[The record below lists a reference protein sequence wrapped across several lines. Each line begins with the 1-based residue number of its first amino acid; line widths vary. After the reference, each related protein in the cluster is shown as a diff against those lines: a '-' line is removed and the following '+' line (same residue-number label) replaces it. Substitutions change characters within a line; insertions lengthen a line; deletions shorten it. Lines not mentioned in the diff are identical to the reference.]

1 MITRFLTWLRY
12 LLFPKRRDEL
22 DDELRLHIELST
34 QAGVAQGLS
43 QAEARRQALIEF
55 GGVEAAR
62 ERCDQQRPGW
72 WFGTVIQDLKFA
84 LRCFRRNPAFS
95 ITVLL
100 TLMIGIG
107 SISAVFSVVDR
118 ILFRPLPYQDSDR
131 LVSVGLVAPIEPQ
144 EFMLGGSYY
153 EWQDNQ
159 QPFVSLTSEAGVEPC
174 DLNEVNP
181 VRLDCASVE
190 HNFLPTLGVTPI
202 VGRKFLPF
210 EDRPNAPKVALI
222 SYALWRSRF
231 QLDGSVVG
239 RIIKIDGKSTEVIGV
254 LPASFEMPR
263 LQAADVLVPEALDVA
278 YERRADP
285 GRPLWAFARLK
296 PGITPEQAKARLEP
310 LFNYSLELAPAPFRK
325 EVRYAVRS
333 LRDRQ
338 FHDVHQAAWI
348 LFGLVMAVLLI
359 ACANVASLLT
369 ARRAGRE
376 REMAVRAALGAGRLR
391 LLQQAVI
398 ESSTLTVAGA
408 LAGVLFATLLLRVF
422 ILVAPEGMPFL
433 SAAKVD
439 WRVLAFTLSASA
451 LCAFG
456 FGAFGSGLLSGVTHA
471 RVDALTSRRGPGIH
485 HARMRQFL
493 VTAQIAASL
502 VLMAG
507 GMLLTRSFRNLET
520 EKLGMN
526 DLNVL
531 TATISLG
538 QTAYPDRGRQM
549 AFFNQLE
556 RNLRWGPGI
565 DAVAISDSVPP
576 GGYHHDS
583 IYAALRVE
591 GQPRLASGTGGN
603 VAWRWVTPDY
613 FYALNIPLIQGSGFT
628 VDDLASDNHFVVL
641 SKSLAD
647 RMFPGQVPLG
657 RQVHLATGAPA
668 DQDPPYTVVGV
679 AGEVKNGGLAVGEE
693 PEYYRLRR
701 NRAEDWDRGGVVMVR
716 SNLPA
721 PTLKTWMRAQ
731 IASLD
736 PTLPVEI
743 RTLEERVAK
752 LTDQP
757 RFEMLLVG
765 YFACTGLMLSVIGL
779 YGVTAFLAVQR
790 RPEVGI
796 RMALGAR
803 RIDIVRLVLA
813 GAGRMVVPGILVG
826 VALAFALSQALSGLL
841 FNVRPHDP
849 TTYFC
854 ATMILAAVAAV
865 ATLIPAIGAAR
876 VDPVVTLRED

>member
-1 MITRFLTWLRY
+1 MIARLLTWLRY
-12 LLFPKRRDEL
+12 VLVPKKRNEL
-22 DDELRLHIELST
+22 DDELELHLELST
-34 QAGVAQGLS
+34 QAGIARGLS
-43 QAEARRQALIEF
+43 SAEARRQALIEF

-62 ERCDQQRPGW
+62 ERCDRQRPGW
-72 WFGTVIQDLKFA
+72 WFGTVIQDAKFA
-84 LRCFRRNPAFS
+84 LRGFRRNPAFS

-100 TLMIGIG
+100 TLMLGIG
-107 SISAVFSVVDR
+107 STSAVFSVVDR
-118 ILFRPLPYQDSDR
+118 ILFRPLPYHDSDR
-131 LVSVGLVAPIEPQ
+131 LVSVGLVAPIEPE

-159 QPFVSLTSEAGVEPC
+159 RPFVALTSEAGVEPC

-190 HNFLPTLGVTPI
+190 NNFLPTLGVTPV
-202 VGRKFLPF
+202 VGRNFLPL

-222 SYALWRSRF
+222 SFALWRSRF
-231 QLDGSVVG
+231 QMDRSVVG
-239 RIIKIDGKSTEVIGV
+239 KIVRIDGKSTEVIGV
-254 LPASFEMPR
+254 LPANFEMPR
-263 LQAADVLVPEALDVA
+263 LQSADVLVPESLDVA
-278 YERRADP
+278 YERRASP

-296 PGITPEQAKARLEP
+296 PGVTPEQAKAQLEP
-310 LFNYSLELAPAPFRK
+310 LFNYSLQLAPAPFRK
-325 EVRYAVRS
+325 EVRYTVRS

-348 LFGLVMAVLLI
+348 LFGLVMTVLLI

-398 ESSTLTVAGA
+398 ESSTLTAAGA

-433 SAAKVD
+433 SDAKVD

-451 LCAFG
+451 LCALG
-456 FGAFGSGLLSGVTHA
+456 FGLVSGMTHA
-471 RVDALTSRRGPGIH
+471 RVDALTSRRGAGIH

-502 VLMAG
+502 VLLAG
-507 GMLLTRSFRNLET
+507 GMLLTRSFKNLET
-520 EKLGMN
+520 QKLGMN
-526 DLNVL
+526 YQNVL

-538 QTAYPDRGRQM
+538 QTAYPDQQRQM
-549 AFFNQLE
+549 AFFEHLR

-565 DAVAISDSVPP
+565 NAVAISDSLPP
-576 GGYHHDS
+576 GGYHRNTL
-583 IYAALRVE
+583 YASLRIE
-591 GQPRLASGTGGN
+591 GHPRLASGTGGN

-613 FYALNIPLIQGSGFT
+613 FRALNIPLIEGSGFT
-628 VDDLASDNHFVVL
+628 EDDLTSGSRFVVL
-641 SKSLAD
+641 GRSLSD
-647 RMFPGQVPLG
+647 RMFPGQAPLG
-657 RQVHLATGAPA
+657 RQVHLASGALA
-668 DQDPPYTVVGV
+668 VQDPPYTVVGV
-679 AGEVKNGGLAVGEE
+679 AADVKNGGLAAGEE

-701 NRAEDWDRGGVVMVR
+701 NRAEDWDRGGVVIVR
-716 SNLPA
+716 SSLPA
-721 PTLKTWMRAQ
+721 ATLKSWLRTQVAL
-731 IASLD
+731 LD

-752 LTDQP
+752 LADQP

-765 YFACTGLMLSVIGL
+765 YFACAGLMLSVIGL
-779 YGVTAFLAVQR
+779 YGVTSFLAVQR
-790 RPEVGI
+790 KPEVGI

-813 GAGRMVVPGILVG
+813 GAGRMVVPGLALGIIL
-826 VALAFALSQALSGLL
+826 AYALSRALSGLL
-841 FNVRPHDP
+841 FNVKPHDP
-849 TTYFC
+849 VTYFG
-854 ATMILAAVAAV
+854 ATAILAAVALA

-876 VDPVVTLRED
+876 VDPIVTLRED